1 METKT
6 KIKMIQNE
14 LEVCQYLNI
23 PSIPKKE
30 WDCKANFKYGVAIV
44 NNVDGRQSYG
54 VVTYNAEKDEKPR
67 IVKIF
72 TMIPFTD
79 IEKVFVVP
87 NYMDTNVE
95 KMDLDEESKKK
106 AEILVKEAKEYEMD
120 GVENAK
126 ETKMEDLPEWIF
138 AEINN
143 KEEAQAWLRQYNK
156 INKIKKGKVPS
167 NEETLK
173 LRLYA
178 IYKEQEKR
186 K

>member
-106 AEILVKEAKEYEMD
+106 AEILVKEAKEYEME
-120 GVENAK
+120 GVENDK

-143 KEEAQAWLRQYNK
+143 KEEAQAWVRQYNK